1 MPIICSPTHYR
12 EIITNNAQHPWS
24 ADIRLRNFTNS
35 KLPSISLNAAGE
47 LLLDHF
53 DEIVSTDK
61 NPIYDELFA
70 YARGQ
75 SKTVFQTELDQIKE
89 DMLNDLR
96 IVFHIITRSAT
107 FVVLR
112 PKI

>member
-1 MPIICSPTHYR
+1 M
-12 EIITNNAQHPWS
+12 
-24 ADIRLRNFTNS
+24 
-35 KLPSISLNAAGE
+35 
-47 LLLDHF
+47 DHF

-96 IVFHIITRSAT
+96 DVFHQFSGHKLNDKGFGTTIEMQKGYFNKAQ
-107 FVVLR
+107 
-112 PKI
+112 